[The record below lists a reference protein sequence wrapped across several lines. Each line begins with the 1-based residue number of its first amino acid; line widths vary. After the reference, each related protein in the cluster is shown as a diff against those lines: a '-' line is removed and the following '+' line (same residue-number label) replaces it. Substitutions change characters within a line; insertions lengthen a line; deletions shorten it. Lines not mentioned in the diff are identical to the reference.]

1 MEYEKISSVAKI
13 SLSEKV
19 YRMLMESITNGSL
32 PAGTELR
39 EQHLAKK
46 MDVSATPV
54 REALRRLAS
63 DGLVEMIPYHGAVV
77 RTLNREEIREAYAC
91 REVLE
96 RLAVKECIAHLTK
109 EDINALY
116 RLVDDFKSAEGIYD
130 IAETSQRFDEY
141 IYQLS
146 GNQTLCVLL
155 EKLKG
160 IIKRDKKY
168 SSANAER
175 RQEIFQ
181 EHIAIIDAMDRRNIK
196 EAQEAVS
203 RHIHNGYHYI
213 ENKSEKQS

>member
-1 MEYEKISSVAKI
+1 M
-13 SLSEKV
+13 
-19 YRMLMESITNGSL
+19 
-32 PAGTELR
+32 
-39 EQHLAKK
+39 
-46 MDVSATPV
+46 
-54 REALRRLAS
+54 
-63 DGLVEMIPYHGAVV
+63 
-77 RTLNREEIREAYAC
+77 
-91 REVLE
+91 E

-181 EHIAIIDAMDRRNIK
+181 EHIAIIDAMDRRNIE

>member
-1 MEYEKISSVAKI
+1 MEYEKLSSVAKI
-13 SLSEKV
+13 PLSEKV
-19 YRMLMESITNGSL
+19 YRVLIESITNGSL
-32 PAGTELR
+32 PPGTELR

-46 MDVSATPV
+46 MNVSATPV

-63 DGLVEMIPYHGAVV
+63 DGLVEMVPYHGAVV
-77 RTLNREEIREAYAC
+77 RTLNKEEIREAYAC

-96 RLAVKECIAHLTK
+96 HLAVKESIAHLTK
-109 EDINALY
+109 EDIEALY
-116 RLVDDFKSAEGIYD
+116 RLVEDFKSAEGIYD
-130 IAETSQRFDEY
+130 VAEASQRFDEY
-141 IYQLS
+141 IYQLA
-146 GNQTLCVLL
+146 GNRTLCVLL
-155 EKLKG
+155 EMLKG

-181 EHIAIIDAMDRRNIK
+181 EHIAIIDAMDRGDVE

-213 ENKSEKQS
+213 ENKWEKQS